1 LCLFFLVVTVVYT
14 VKGAKPKT
22 QQEQENNN
30 NNHIAKQVQ
39 TIVLGEHQTADT
51 IETAGNVKAETKVDV
66 ISLGSGTI
74 RNIYFDI
81 GDNVFANKLLASLS
95 ESSVSTNYNTAKNN
109 YDNIQNNLSATERLA
124 NEAITR
130 AELGII
136 TAEESVISAEIAL
149 QASQNNFD
157 NTKNLLTFLTSK
169 IIKRFDQ
176 GIRIK
181 NLPEVQKIKGKVE
194 LVGED
199 GKTKKVSIADLDKE
213 LQDKNKWMYV
223 KILEGDG
230 FINALSR
237 AIVNEPSFFDKD
249 GSPARGRVD
258 DDGRVWVNV
267 KDGSID
273 AYAFQKPDGADARA
287 KVDSNEQ
294 LVVLPFAKDS
304 GGLIR
309 GAADDDGTIRV
320 KIMSEI
326 ICTILLFRILT

>member
-1 LCLFFLVVTVVYT
+1 MF
-14 VKGAKPKT
+14 KQK
-22 QQEQENNN
+22 N
-30 NNHIAKQVQ
+30 KQVD
-39 TIVLGEHQTADT
+39 LE
-51 IETAGNVKAETKVDV
+51 
-66 ISLGSGTI
+66 
-74 RNIYFDI
+74 
-81 GDNVFANKLLASLS
+81 NKQD
-95 ESSVSTNYNTAKNN
+95 K
-109 YDNIQNNLSATERLA
+109 
-124 NEAITR
+124 
-130 AELGII
+130 
-136 TAEESVISAEIAL
+136 L
-149 QASQNNFD
+149 QL

-326 ICTILLFRILT
+326 ICTTPLIQNIDLVDKALWYEIILPAKTKMFTLKLRDEDYGFYYDFTAAHVNYMTADSGERITFGSAPRVIYVQCSEADAQVAELLTWLN